1 MSRSD
6 TAVASALVALAG
18 VVDKSQLPALCD
30 KALALL
36 SASGSGD
43 IRNFVPTV
51 VNVLEK
57 SGQIVSAVLTT
68 PTGSAPKERR
78 DSIASALEKKFGK
91 PVLLTEKADAS
102 LLGGA
107 RLRVGDDLYDC
118 SLRGDLQKL
127 SLL

>member
-18 VVDKSQLPALCD
+18 VVDDSQLPALCD

-36 SASGSGD
+36 TKSGSED
-43 IRNFVPTV
+43 IHNFVPTV

-57 SGQIVSAVLTT
+57 SGQIVSAVLIT
-68 PTGSAPKERR
+68 PSGSVGSARKT
-78 DSIASALEKKFGK
+78 SMIAALEKKFSK

-107 RLRVGDDLYDC
+107 RLRIGDDLYDC
-118 SLRGDLQKL
+118 SLRGDLQTL